1 MSSLV
6 LRSRF
11 SSPTVYI
18 ISEQL
23 LEDFR
28 VAEWVAVLLSLLS
41 SQTSMTTTD
50 DWHYM
55 LYILCK
61 DAFATCK
68 NISQLVCV
76 KLNLLQL
83 YLYVYNTQTTQLVT
97 YVYSCNSKTI
107 ITLSKITMIQIT

>member
-6 LRSRF
+6 PRSRF
-11 SSPTVYI
+11 SSLTVYI

-23 LEDFR
+23 LEGFR

-68 NISQLVCV
+68 NISKLICV

-83 YLYVYNTQTTQLVT
+83 YLYIKLKHSTC
-97 YVYSCNSKTI
+97 YSCTCI
-107 ITLSKITMIQIT
+107 